1 MKCAY
6 SELDR
11 TKYMSVTEVCIYN
24 KLDREL
30 DINAYNKLDR
40 ILDKALPWSTSN
52 APVCEAKQY
61 STGHYIVRK
70 SSATDNTLD
79 EIHFPIQHIYQELC
93 GLLTRRINYCV
104 CEQLNNKC
112 RKLVGPAT
120 PGLIVLDQKFFVT

>member
-40 ILDKALPWSTSN
+40 ILDKALP
-52 APVCEAKQY
+52 
-61 STGHYIVRK
+61 
-70 SSATDNTLD
+70 
-79 EIHFPIQHIYQELC
+79 
-93 GLLTRRINYCV
+93 
-104 CEQLNNKC
+104 
-112 RKLVGPAT
+112 
-120 PGLIVLDQKFFVT
+120 